1 MPMLFLPADTSK
13 MMQSKKKRL
22 DFLTKNYMEGSQQKL
37 EQLWNNQY
45 SQRHK
50 LTEQYSQQVSSARQ
64 QWETEAQRAED
75 QEEQLNNLKRQQQK
89 IFQQLKVA
97 HKQKLKTVKEMDRSH
112 ETFLQGAQQELK
124 KDMASLQKKILADMK
139 QQEMAGVRESLQSM
153 LF

>member
-37 EQLWNNQY
+37 EQL
-45 SQRHK
+45 
-50 LTEQYSQQVSSARQ
+50 SQQVSSARQ

-75 QEEQLNNLKRQQQK
+75 Q
-89 IFQQLKVA
+89 
-97 HKQKLKTVKEMDRSH
+97 H

-124 KDMASLQKKILADMK
+124 KDMASLQKKILADMVSID
-139 QQEMAGVRESLQSM
+139 QFGRRDRE
-153 LF
+153 

>member
-37 EQLWNNQY
+37 EQ
-45 SQRHK
+45 
-50 LTEQYSQQVSSARQ
+50 SSARQ

-75 QEEQLNNLKRQQQK
+75 QEEQ
-89 IFQQLKVA
+89 
-97 HKQKLKTVKEMDRSH
+97 
-112 ETFLQGAQQELK
+112 TFLQGAQQELK